1 MSSDR
6 PDDPGDRDSEG
17 TTHFGYRE
25 VPVGE
30 KSARV
35 GAVFDSVASRYDLMN
50 DLMSGGM
57 HRLWK
62 RFALAR
68 ARIRPGD
75 RALDLA
81 TGSGD
86 LAAGLARAMGERGY
100 LVASDINASMLE
112 RGRDRLID
120 EGVGTRIGFVQADA
134 QYLPLPDRHFHCV
147 TIGFGLR
154 NVTDQARALAE
165 MTRVLRPGGRLVIL
179 EFSRPAGA
187 WFRRLYDTYSF
198 SVLPQLGQW
207 VAGDA
212 DSYRYLAESIRM
224 HPDQPTL
231 KGMMEAAGLVH
242 CSWNN
247 LTGGVVAVHTGYRA

>member
-1 MSSDR
+1 MSSAT
-6 PDDPGDRDSEG
+6 PDDEAQQDK
-17 TTHFGYRE
+17 THFGYRE

-35 GAVFDSVASRYDLMN
+35 DAVFDSVAGRYDLMN

-62 RFALAR
+62 RFTLAR
-68 ARIRPGD
+68 ARLRPGD
-75 RALDLA
+75 RGLDLA

-86 LAAGLARAMGERGY
+86 LAAGLARRAGERGY
-100 LVASDINASMLE
+100 VVASDINASMLE

-120 EGVGTRIGFVQADA
+120 AGLAERIGCVRADA
-134 QYLPLPDRHFHCV
+134 QALPFPDRHFHCV

-154 NVTDQARALAE
+154 NVTDQRRALGE
-165 MTRVLRPGGRLVIL
+165 MARVLRPGGRLVIL
-179 EFSRPAGA
+179 EFSRPASA
-187 WFRRLYDTYSF
+187 WFRRLYDAYSF
-198 SVLPQLGQW
+198 AVLPRMGAW

-231 KGMMEAAGLVH
+231 AAMMGEAGLVR
-242 CSWNN
+242 CNWNN
-247 LTGGVVAVHTGYRA
+247 LTGGVVAVHTGFRA

>member
-6 PDDPGDRDSEG
+6 SDADRA
-17 TTHFGYRE
+17 TTHFGYSE
-25 VPVGE
+25 VPVDE

-35 GAVFDSVASRYDLMN
+35 GAVFDSVAPRYDLMN
-50 DLMSGGM
+50 DLMSGGL

-62 RFALAR
+62 RFALWQA
-68 ARIRPGD
+68 AVRPGQH
-75 RALDLA
+75 ALDLA

-86 LAAGLARAMGERGY
+86 LALGLARAVGERGS
-100 LVASDINASMLE
+100 LIASDINAPMLA

-120 EGVGTRIGFVQADA
+120 AGVGARIGFVQADA
-134 QYLPLPDRHFHCV
+134 QALPFPDFRFHCV

-165 MTRVLRPGGRLVIL
+165 MTRVLRPGGRLVVL
-179 EFSRPAGA
+179 EFSQPAGA
-187 WFRRLYDTYSF
+187 WLRRLYDAYSF
-198 SVLPQLGQW
+198 SVLPRLGEW

-231 KGMMEAAGLVH
+231 AGMMREAGLVR
-242 CSWNN
+242 CRWNN

>member
-1 MSSDR
+1 MSDAKRSDE
-6 PDDPGDRDSEG
+6 DA
-17 TTHFGYRE
+17 TTHFGYAT

-30 KSARV
+30 KARRV

-50 DLMSGGM
+50 DLMSAGV

-62 RFALAR
+62 RFTLQR
-68 ARIRPGD
+68 AAVRPGQ
-75 RALDLA
+75 AVLDLA

-86 LAAGLARAMGERGY
+86 LALGHARRLRGRGQ
-100 LVASDINASMLE
+100 LVAADINARMLS

-120 EGVGTRIGFVQADA
+120 AGSGMAIDYVQADA
-134 QYLPLPDRHFHCV
+134 QALPFTDRGFDCI

-154 NVTDQARALAE
+154 NVTDQVTALAE

-179 EFSRPAGA
+179 EFSRPAGQVL
-187 WFRRLYDTYSF
+187 RRLYDTYSF
-198 SVLPQLGQW
+198 HVLPRLGEW

-212 DSYRYLAESIRM
+212 DSYLYLAESIRM

-231 KGMMEAAGLVH
+231 AQMMRDAGLVRCQWH
-242 CSWNN
+242 N
-247 LTGGVVAVHTGYRA
+247 LTAGVVAVHSGYRP

>member
-1 MSSDR
+1 MSSDK
-6 PDDPGDRDSEG
+6 RDAGPE
-17 TTHFGYRE
+17 TTHFGYEE
-25 VPVGE
+25 VPVEE
-30 KSARV
+30 KAGRV
-35 GAVFDSVASRYDLMN
+35 GAVFDSVASNYDLMN
-50 DLMSGGM
+50 DLMSGGL
-57 HRLWK
+57 HRIWK

-68 ARIRPGD
+68 TGIRPGQ

-81 TGSGD
+81 SGSGD
-86 LAAGLARAMGERGY
+86 LALGLARRLGSHGE
-100 LVASDINASMLE
+100 LVASDINASMLA

-120 EGVGTRIGFVQADA
+120 AGVGHRIDWVLADA
-134 QYLPLPDRHFHCV
+134 QALPFVRGHFHCV

-154 NVTDQARALAE
+154 NVTDQAAALAE
-165 MTRVLRPGGRLVIL
+165 MARVLRPGGRLVIL

-198 SVLPQLGQW
+198 NVLPQLGRW

-231 KGMMEAAGLVH
+231 AGMMEDAGLVH